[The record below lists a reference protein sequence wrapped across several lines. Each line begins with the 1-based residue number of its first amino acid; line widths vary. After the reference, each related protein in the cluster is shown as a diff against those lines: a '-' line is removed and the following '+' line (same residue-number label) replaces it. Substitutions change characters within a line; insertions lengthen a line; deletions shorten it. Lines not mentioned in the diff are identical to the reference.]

1 MAPVEE
7 VEQWRQGRQSFD
19 GEGGDAGRT
28 PRGGGRSEE
37 ATTTKEEGGGG
48 GRAAEEAERRRAAN
62 VDGVQVQWRNNDA
75 DVYGEEEERGR
86 LTSGSHYF
94 SPEYATLTKVANS

>member
-48 GRAAEEAERRRAAN
+48 GRAAEEAERCRAAN
-62 VDGVQVQWRNNDA
+62 VDGCRCS
-75 DVYGEEEERGR
+75 GETMMP
-86 LTSGSHYF
+86 TSMGKRKSGGD
-94 SPEYATLTKVANS
+94 